1 MNSESKTEQS
11 TNSTK
16 DGSEICPLDLSQ
28 NEPYTNTQKAIIA
41 IKKFILGY
49 FSFVLLFVMFV
60 AMIVLLP
67 FALIWPNRFLR
78 IKT

>member
-41 IKKFILGY
+41 IKA
-49 FSFVLLFVMFV
+49 FVLAYFGFLGMIIGFA
-60 AMIVLLP
+60 AMIVLFP
-67 FALIWPNRFLR
+67 FALIWPDRF
-78 IKT
+78 IKYKT